1 MINSMADN
9 LFEISHENGV
19 IPTKK
24 LFQEKYKDE
33 LAKIGTP
40 IVVTLKPQ
48 EDCEMLSS
56 NRNIAKIIEKHGGE
70 AIHGYICWL
79 GAKELYLNFEPHII
93 YKSPTGEIYDPT
105 PQEDKEDELLFIM
118 IDGKHPLD
126 KRNPAKYVPLS
137 KEPEVIIFCKLN
149 NELFNWIYN
158 NSIYDEEKNKFTWE
172 DNHEHQI
179 CEAGRNIGGLLLM
192 HYLSSLIKD

>member
-56 NRNIAKIIEKHGGE
+56 NTNIAKIIEKHGGE

-105 PQEDKEDELLFIM
+105 PQEDKEDELLFVM
-118 IDGKHPLD
+118 IDGKHPID
-126 KRNPAKYVPLS
+126 KRNPAKYIHLS
-137 KEPEVIIFCKLN
+137 
-149 NELFNWIYN
+149 
-158 NSIYDEEKNKFTWE
+158 
-172 DNHEHQI
+172 Q
-179 CEAGRNIGGLLLM
+179 
-192 HYLSSLIKD
+192 